1 MTTMEQQRDHLSDLD
16 RHVQLLEGK
25 VNTLRA
31 SLNHWQQWYLEYS
44 ALKEEVEILPNNPP
58 PRKEL
63 ARIRRDF
70 DSELLTKKE
79 INEIFGKND
88 LKDADK
94 IATQL
99 SRRIDYVEKN
109 IDSVRKLLEV
119 DENKLAAAI
128 VVAYPDGGTDEES
141 GLPLTDIIEELDD
154 NDNVVRSRLQ
164 TGGDAEPE
172 ILEALE
178 RVGIHDDFKR
188 EKDLPKKE
196 VPQPTNVAKEGIKA
210 GSTPAAS
217 ATPKNS
223 QKTAPSG
230 VRPSS
235 KKSVSFSEDTKE
247 GHDLRKPP
255 QSRADR
261 EVEQLRQAFMDLQNT
276 DVSNAVI
283 PKNESAEE
291 NALRRDMLAYS
302 MQEIGPV
309 VAELQLEEDYSDE
322 GEDPDWYE
330 IDEEI
335 DDDEDEDEDEDD
347 LGRTKHSVITGD
359 YIKRMQELEK
369 RLGATSA
376 FAVHRQNPETG
387 ASEAGVGRISVVK
400 ESILGDGD
408 GDTHTSML
416 PLREPKSVK
425 SPNQQDIAEESTT
438 RLAPKPKDK
447 PRKLETSPIGDI
459 VEKTTT
465 PAVWEEPEEP
475 EEPMKRVSRFKKERA
490 AVSVAMA
497 PPAATIPP
505 GPLELRPR
513 FHAETRAEPSTEPA
527 PPEGVT
533 VAFTVVERIVS
544 SQPQEPD
551 DTDDNILYQAA
562 AVEYNRLRNKMI
574 QKQGGFMK
582 KEEEEI
588 VEPEEEEGGPRR
600 MSKFKAARL
609 AMK

>member
-1 MTTMEQQRDHLSDLD
+1 MEQPKDHLSDLD

-44 ALKEEVEILPNNPP
+44 ALKEEVEQLPNDPP

-154 NDNVVRSRLQ
+154 DDNVVRSRLQ
-164 TGGDAEPE
+164 TGGDAEPK
-172 ILEALE
+172 IIEALQ
-178 RVGIHDDFKR
+178 RVGIHDLPKV
-188 EKDLPKKE
+188 EKDSPKKE
-196 VPQPTNVAKEGIKA
+196 VPLPTNVVKEEINA
-210 GSTPAAS
+210 DSTPTAA
-217 ATPKNS
+217 ATPKGS
-223 QKTAPSG
+223 QKAALSEA
-230 VRPSS
+230 RPGS
-235 KKSVSFSEDTKE
+235 KKNVSFSEDTKE
-247 GHDLRKPP
+247 GHEPRKPP

-261 EVEQLRQAFMDLQNT
+261 EVEQLRQAFRDLQNT
-276 DVSNAVI
+276 DMSNAVI

-291 NALRRDMLAYS
+291 SALRREMLDYS

-309 VAELQLEEDYSDE
+309 VAELQLEEGYSDDE
-322 GEDPDWYE
+322 EDPDWDE
-330 IDEEI
+330 IDEGI
-335 DDDEDEDEDEDD
+335 DDEDEDGDEDD
-347 LGRTKHSVITGD
+347 LGRSKHSVITGD

-376 FAVHRQNPETG
+376 FAVHRQNPENG
-387 ASEAGVGRISVVK
+387 APEAGVGRISVVK
-400 ESILGDGD
+400 ESTSKDGGAD
-408 GDTHTSML
+408 TSML
-416 PLREPKSVK
+416 APREPKSVK
-425 SPNQQDIAEESTT
+425 FANQLDIAEEKTA
-438 RLAPKPKDK
+438 RPAPRPKGK
-447 PRKLETSPIGDI
+447 PRKPEVSPIGDI

-465 PAVWEEPEEP
+465 PELLEGQEG
-475 EEPMKRVSRFKKERA
+475 PMKRVSRFKKERA
-490 AVSVAMA
+490 AVST
-497 PPAATIPP
+497 ATIPP
-505 GPLELRPR
+505 GPLEIRPK
-513 FHAETRAEPSTEPA
+513 FLPETRADPSKEPA

-533 VAFTVVERIVS
+533 VAPTVVERVVS
-544 SQPQEPD
+544 PQLQEPD
-551 DTDDNILYQAA
+551 DMDDNMLYQAA

-582 KEEEEI
+582 KEEEEEI
-588 VEPEEEEGGPRR
+588 VDPEEEEGGPRR